1 MVEISIAVPVACGPY
16 VSDFEITIAP
26 VTPVSQTQ
34 SHVIYFSYVVVLVE
48 HRVWYQ
54 RCTIK

>member
-16 VSDFEITIAP
+16 VSDFEITIAEP

-34 SHVIYFSYVVVLVE
+34 SHVIYYS
-48 HRVWYQ
+48 
-54 RCTIK
+54 

>member
-1 MVEISIAVPVACGPY
+1 MVEISITVPVACGPY

-34 SHVIYFSYVVVLVE
+34 SHVIFTRSAYRAPS
-48 HRVWYQ
+48 
-54 RCTIK
+54 TSDAP